1 VAVPFE
7 VKDLAGVSEPTKK
20 LIEVVSRGI
29 GTMYRPRALRNEA
42 DAKAYEIRVLA
53 AAEAESAVVKA
64 HGQAQADLER
74 IRSLAAGDPEILERA
89 RIRLLSRE
97 VEGQL
102 NVEAIAEHALTS
114 LPINVSSQPVADD
127 WRRKFFL
134 EAENICDRD
143 LQLLWGK
150 ILAGEVTSPGSYSL
164 RTLEVLK
171 HLLKSEAELFRKA
184 CNIAFRDGSILM
196 PGHDVNVALEPYGL
210 PYPELLSLR
219 DAGLLH
225 QADDLIR
232 QFTNPTTPIL
242 TTILINNGILME
254 LSGQALQHVRIPSLP
269 FTRAGQELQNLM
281 GPNPCM
287 PYLKSV
293 ATFLRG
299 MGLTVKKATETTS
312 ETGQTIRSFVED
324 F

>member
-1 VAVPFE
+1 MGFE

-42 DAKAYEIRVLA
+42 DAKAYGIRVLA
-53 AAEAESAVVKA
+53 AAEAESVVVKA

-114 LPINVSSQPVADD
+114 LPTSVSSQPVADD

-171 HLLKSEAELFRKA
+171 HLSKSEAELFRKA
-184 CNIAFRDGSILM
+184 CNIAFRDGWILM

-225 QADDLIR
+225 QGDELIR
-232 QFTNPTTPIL
+232 QFTDPTTSIL

-254 LSGQALQHVRIPSLP
+254 LSGPLQHARIPSLP

-281 GPNPCM
+281 DPNPCM

-293 ATFLRG
+293 AAFLRG
-299 MGLTVKKATETTS
+299 RGLTVRKVTETIS
-312 ETGQTIRSFVED
+312 DTGQTIGSFVED